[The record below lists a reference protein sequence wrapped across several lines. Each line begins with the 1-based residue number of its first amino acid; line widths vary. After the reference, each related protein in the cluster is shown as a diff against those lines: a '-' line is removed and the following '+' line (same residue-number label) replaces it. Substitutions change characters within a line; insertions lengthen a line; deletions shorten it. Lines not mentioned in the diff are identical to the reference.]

1 VENERLLTDEELN
14 NFLTPRTQGINETI
28 KAVLNIKRNIA
39 KAQDAKSYAIGK
51 QEGRTEAAR
60 EILKILKDWQ
70 IQDDRPMT
78 NHFKDTYPDYIPR
91 TGIWVYLKSHFGVTE

>member
-14 NFLTPRTQGINETI
+14 HFLTPRTSGINKTI

-51 QEGRTEAAR
+51 EEGRKEAAR
-60 EILKILKDWQ
+60 EIFEEIYSAFGNYTHITKAHVRKIQK
-70 IQDDRPMT
+70 
-78 NHFKDTYPDYIPR
+78 HY
-91 TGIWVYLKSHFGVTE
+91 GVTE